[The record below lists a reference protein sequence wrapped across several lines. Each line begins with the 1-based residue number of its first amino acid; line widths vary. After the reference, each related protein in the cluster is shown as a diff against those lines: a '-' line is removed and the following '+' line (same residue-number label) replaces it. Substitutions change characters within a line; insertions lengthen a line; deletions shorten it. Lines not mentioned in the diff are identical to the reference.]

1 MAGGWQP
8 AVFRSWRTRFA
19 IARASSVDGLP
30 VLACGMPQSDPHGPL
45 ASPRDALAR
54 LLDGVQ
60 TLFREHLA
68 LAKTELKDDLR
79 RAGRDVLLSAAGL
92 PPLLV
97 GYVLLMVALALLLAQ
112 AIPGWLAFALVALV
126 NLIAG
131 GALTIAF
138 MNKARQEKIALTGT
152 EEELRRDKEWLATL
166 REGSARS
173 LSPAPAAP
181 RAEPGTARPGSASL
195 PSGKAGATADLG
207 PRTPGPAPGQPVAGA
222 TSTPDGE
229 PMTAER
235 NEPLRH

>member
-1 MAGGWQP
+1 MPHPDPPG
-8 AVFRSWRTRFA
+8 
-19 IARASSVDGLP
+19 SV
-30 VLACGMPQSDPHGPL
+30 VSA
-45 ASPRDALAR
+45 RDALGR

-79 RAGRDVLLSAAGL
+79 RAARDVLLSAAGL

-97 GYVLLMVALALLLAQ
+97 GYVLLMVALALLLAL
-112 AIPGWLAFALVALV
+112 AIPSWVAFGLVALV

-131 GALTIAF
+131 GALSVAF
-138 MNKARQEKIALTGT
+138 MNKARQDKIALPRT
-152 EEELRRDKEWLATL
+152 EEELRRDKEWLAAL
-166 REGSARS
+166 REG
-173 LSPAPAAP
+173 AAGPPPPERTP
-181 RAEPGTARPGSASL
+181 RAEAGTARPKSAAL
-195 PSGKAGATADLG
+195 PSGKDGATADLG
-207 PRTPGPAPGQPVAGA
+207 PRAPSRAPGQPVAGA

>member
-1 MAGGWQP
+1 
-8 AVFRSWRTRFA
+8 
-19 IARASSVDGLP
+19 
-30 VLACGMPQSDPHGPL
+30 MPRSDPHGPVV
-45 ASPRDALAR
+45 SPRDALAR

-68 LAKTELKDDLR
+68 LAKTELRDDLR

-97 GYVLLMVALALLLAQ
+97 GYLLMMVALALLLAQ

-131 GALTIAF
+131 GGLTVAF
-138 MNKARQEKIALTGT
+138 MSKARHEKIGLPRTG
-152 EEELRRDKEWLATL
+152 EELRRDKEWIAALGERGPRPPSPQPAA
-166 REGSARS
+166 ARS
-173 LSPAPAAP
+173 PD
-181 RAEPGTARPGSASL
+181 GVRPGGASL
-195 PSGKAGATADLG
+195 PSGKEGATADLG
-207 PRTPGPAPGQPVAGA
+207 PRSASRSPGQPVAGA

>member
-1 MAGGWQP
+1 
-8 AVFRSWRTRFA
+8 
-19 IARASSVDGLP
+19 
-30 VLACGMPQSDPHGPL
+30 
-45 ASPRDALAR
+45 LAR

-79 RAGRDVLLSAAGL
+79 RAGRDVVLSAAGL

-112 AIPGWLAFALVALV
+112 AIPGWVAFALVALV

-131 GALTIAF
+131 GVLTVTF
-138 MNKARQEKIALTGT
+138 MSKARKDKIALPRT
-152 EEELRRDKEWLATL
+152 EEELRRDKEWLASV
-166 REGSARS
+166 RDGGGR
-173 LSPAPAAP
+173 PAYPPTAAP
-181 RAEPGTARPGSASL
+181 RGATEPAPVRSAAL
-195 PSGKAGATADLG
+195 PSAKDGATPDLG
-207 PRTPGPAPGQPVAGA
+207 PRSPSRSPGQPVAGA
-222 TSTPDGE
+222 ASTPDGE

>member
-1 MAGGWQP
+1 
-8 AVFRSWRTRFA
+8 
-19 IARASSVDGLP
+19 
-30 VLACGMPQSDPHGPL
+30 MPQPDPHGPVV
-45 ASPRDALAR
+45 SPRDALAR

-60 TLFREHLA
+60 TLFREHIA

-131 GALTIAF
+131 GALTVAF
-138 MNKARQEKIALTGT
+138 MNKARQDKIALPRT

-166 REGSARS
+166 REGAVRPP
-173 LSPAPAAP
+173 SPGPPAA
-181 RAEPGTARPGSASL
+181 RAEPRRARPQSAAL
-195 PSGKAGATADLG
+195 PSVKDGAGATADLG
-207 PRTPGPAPGQPVAGA
+207 PRPPSRAPGQPVGGA
-222 TSTPDGE
+222 TSTPEGE

-235 NEPLRH
+235 TEPLRH

>member
-1 MAGGWQP
+1 MPPPDPPGP
-8 AVFRSWRTRFA
+8 AV
-19 IARASSVDGLP
+19 
-30 VLACGMPQSDPHGPL
+30 
-45 ASPRDALAR
+45 SPRDALAR

-79 RAGRDVLLSAAGL
+79 RAGRDLLLSAAGL

-112 AIPGWLAFALVALV
+112 AIPGWVAFALVALV

-131 GALTIAF
+131 GVLTVTF
-138 MNKARQEKIALTGT
+138 LSKARQDKIALPRT
-152 EEELRRDKEWLATL
+152 EEELRRDKEWLASVRDAGGRPAYPQTAAPGGAT
-166 REGSARS
+166 E
-173 LSPAPAAP
+173 PAPP
-181 RAEPGTARPGSASL
+181 RGPSL
-195 PSGKAGATADLG
+195 PSGKDGATADLG
-207 PRTPGPAPGQPVAGA
+207 PRSPSRSRGEPVAGA

>member
-1 MAGGWQP
+1 
-8 AVFRSWRTRFA
+8 
-19 IARASSVDGLP
+19 
-30 VLACGMPQSDPHGPL
+30 MPNSDPH
-45 ASPRDALAR
+45 AAVSPRDALAR

-79 RAGRDVLLSAAGL
+79 RAGRDLLVSAAGL

-97 GYVLLMVALALLLAQ
+97 GYVLLMVALALLIAQ
-112 AIPGWLAFALVALV
+112 ALPGWLAFALVGLL

-131 GALTIAF
+131 GALTVVF
-138 MNKARQEKIALTGT
+138 MNKAKQDKIALPRT
-152 EEELRRDKEWLATL
+152 EEELRRDREWLASL
-166 REGSARS
+166 RQGGPRPGAQ
-173 LSPAPAAP
+173 APAIRTGAD
-181 RAEPGTARPGSASL
+181 RAQSASL
-195 PSGKAGATADLG
+195 PSGKAGATANVG
-207 PRTPGPAPGQPVAGA
+207 PRSPSRSPGQPVAGA

>member
-1 MAGGWQP
+1 MA
-8 AVFRSWRTRFA
+8 
-19 IARASSVDGLP
+19 D
-30 VLACGMPQSDPHGPL
+30 SDPHAA

-68 LAKTELKDDLR
+68 LAKTELKGDLR
-79 RAGRDVLLSAAGL
+79 RAARDLLVSAAGL

-97 GYVLLMVALALLLAQ
+97 GYVLLMVALALLIAQ
-112 AIPGWLAFALVALV
+112 ALPGWLAFALVGLLNV
-126 NLIAG
+126 VAG
-131 GALTIAF
+131 GTLTLVF
-138 MNKARQEKIALTGT
+138 MKKAKQDEIALPRT
-152 EEELRRDKEWLATL
+152 EEELRRDREWLASL
-166 REGSARS
+166 GEGARR
-173 LSPAPAAP
+173 PGFPQAPAMGTGTG
-181 RAEPGTARPGSASL
+181 RATSASL

-207 PRTPGPAPGQPVAGA
+207 PRSPSRSPGQPVAGA

>member
-1 MAGGWQP
+1 MGA
-8 AVFRSWRTRFA
+8 
-19 IARASSVDGLP
+19 
-30 VLACGMPQSDPHGPL
+30 LACGMPQPDPRGPVL
-45 ASPRDALAR
+45 APRDALAR

-112 AIPGWLAFALVALV
+112 AIPGWLAFAVVALL
-126 NLIAG
+126 NLVAG
-131 GALTIAF
+131 GALSVAF
-138 MNKARQEKIALTGT
+138 MNKARHDKIALPRT
-152 EEELRRDKEWLATL
+152 EEELRRDKEWLGTL
-166 REGSARS
+166 RESAAPP

-181 RAEPGTARPGSASL
+181 RPEPGMARPRSPSL
-195 PSGKAGATADLG
+195 PSGKDGGTADLG
-207 PRTPGPAPGQPVAGA
+207 PRSPSRAPGEPVAGA

>member
-1 MAGGWQP
+1 
-8 AVFRSWRTRFA
+8 
-19 IARASSVDGLP
+19 
-30 VLACGMPQSDPHGPL
+30 MPPPDPHGPVV
-45 ASPRDALAR
+45 SPRDALGR

-68 LAKTELKDDLR
+68 LAKTELKNDLR

-112 AIPGWLAFALVALV
+112 AMPGWVAFALVALV

-131 GALTIAF
+131 GVLTVTF
-138 MNKARQEKIALTGT
+138 MTKARQDKIALPRT
-152 EEELRRDKEWLATL
+152 EEELRRDKEWLASVRDGAGRPAYPQTPAPSGAT
-166 REGSARS
+166 E
-173 LSPAPAAP
+173 PAPA
-181 RAEPGTARPGSASL
+181 RSASL
-195 PSGKAGATADLG
+195 PSGKDGATPDLG
-207 PRTPGPAPGQPVAGA
+207 PRSPSRARGQPVAGA

>member
-1 MAGGWQP
+1 MP
-8 AVFRSWRTRFA
+8 A
-19 IARASSVDGLP
+19 
-30 VLACGMPQSDPHGPL
+30 SDPHGSVV
-45 ASPRDALAR
+45 SPRDALAR

-97 GYVLLMVALALLLAQ
+97 GYLLLMVALALLLAQ
-112 AIPGWLAFALVALV
+112 ALPGWLAFALVSLV

-131 GALTIAF
+131 GVLTATF
-138 MNKARQEKIALTGT
+138 MSKARQDKIALRRT
-152 EEELRRDKEWLATL
+152 EEELRRDKEWIASV
-166 REGSARS
+166 RDGRRR
-173 LSPAPAAP
+173 PAYQQTAASGNG
-181 RAEPGTARPGSASL
+181 PGTTPPRSPSL
-195 PSGKAGATADLG
+195 PSGKEGATQDLG
-207 PRTPGPAPGQPVAGA
+207 PRSASPAPGQPVGGA